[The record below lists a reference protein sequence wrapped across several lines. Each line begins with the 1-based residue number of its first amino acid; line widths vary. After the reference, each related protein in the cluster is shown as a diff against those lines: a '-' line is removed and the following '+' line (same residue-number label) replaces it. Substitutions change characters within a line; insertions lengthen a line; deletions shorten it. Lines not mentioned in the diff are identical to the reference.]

1 MCRFRLNSQ
10 LASAATLRLSAV
22 GLALSLAAC
31 VAPIPIKDQAP
42 KVSYSVSEKVAL
54 AVIDSRPILKADK
67 KPATFI
73 GRAHS
78 VFGIP
83 TDMHIYPWVAL
94 KEEKNFTL
102 AQELEQ
108 RIAEALQATG
118 ANVVRVEA
126 GARVDAASAK
136 RAAQGLDVDRIL
148 LITVDEWFV
157 DVNLNWVGSFDFDWG
172 YTVEICDRA
181 GTQMAMFKDSGQD
194 VVKEKGSD
202 SPRNMITAAYRAR
215 LEKLMDRPEVRSGLL
230 ISAKVARGGDGDLAE
245 DPSAQAAPQFFPVR
259 AYGPRPETSAPNTAR
274 I

>member
-10 LASAATLRLSAV
+10 LASAAAPRLSAV

-108 RIAEALQATG
+108 RKFVIEP
-118 ANVVRVEA
+118 VR
-126 GARVDAASAK
+126 RWRCSRTPAK
-136 RAAQGLDVDRIL
+136 MSSRRRDRIR
-148 LITVDEWFV
+148 
-157 DVNLNWVGSFDFDWG
+157 
-172 YTVEICDRA
+172 RA
-181 GTQMAMFKDSGQD
+181 T
-194 VVKEKGSD
+194 
-202 SPRNMITAAYRAR
+202 
-215 LEKLMDRPEVRSGLL
+215 
-230 ISAKVARGGDGDLAE
+230 
-245 DPSAQAAPQFFPVR
+245 
-259 AYGPRPETSAPNTAR
+259 
-274 I
+274 